1 MDTSRWKEIDELF
14 DALVD
19 MSAGERSAFLDD
31 RCRGQDDLRDEV
43 EGMLRAHDNAGGFLS
58 DSASQSAVELI
69 ADSAHIL
76 EMPER
81 VGPYRLTAEIARG
94 GMGAVYLGN
103 RDDGEFEQ
111 RVAVKVLQTGLPATD
126 IRRRFLSERQILAS
140 LEHEHIARVYDGGV
154 LDDGRPYFV
163 MEYVNGSPIDD
174 YCEQQGLNLR
184 QRLELIRDVADT
196 VRYAHY
202 NLVIHRDLKP
212 SNILVTP
219 DGSVKLLDFGI
230 AKVLG
235 GDGAA
240 DLAATQTGTRW
251 MTPEYASPEQIL
263 GRPPTTAT
271 DVYQLGVVA
280 YEILT
285 GVRPFRGEDRS
296 VFELE
301 RTICEDDPDRP
312 SLAVRDTSV
321 SLTEQQRKTRSKL
334 LAGDV
339 DAIVLKSLRKE
350 SEDRYASAGEF
361 SADVQRFLDG
371 VPVSARQGSTGYRI
385 QKFVRR
391 YRWRVAVVATSVVV
405 LLAGA
410 TAYAVQITRARAE
423 AEAAAEIATLERAK
437 SERVAT
443 FLAGLFE
450 AGDLEKSQGDTLT
463 VFDLVD
469 RGVQELDD
477 LEDEP
482 EVQARL
488 AHVIGDVYHRLSQFD
503 RSEQLLTRSADIL
516 RGIPATESS
525 ELPFTLEALSD
536 LSVSRGDF
544 EAAAVY
550 AREAVGVASEVH
562 GEKHATVA
570 RMMNRL
576 GTAYFYQNDDSL
588 AAHYYRRALE
598 IYRSAEGAEGEGF
611 ASLVG
616 NLGLIEQRAGRLV
629 EAEALLRESR
639 SLLQDVPGT
648 EERVAD
654 ATRNLAIILGGR
666 GELDEAEQ
674 LHIDHV
680 AMRRVLD
687 GDTSVAVSSALS
699 FLGSLYQ
706 QRGEYEKSVETQSE
720 SLEILKQL
728 FGPRHRYSAMA
739 MNNLAQPLRL
749 LGRYDEAE
757 AHLRQSIDIRREVYG
772 ESHYRVATALRQ
784 VGNVLSARGNNAEA
798 LELFEEALQ
807 IREKHFGR
815 NHKNTANSLN
825 DVASTLASLGRTEQA
840 ETVLQDAMKI
850 WGVVSEPD
858 NGQSR
863 TRYLLGGL
871 LLDRGELVYSEG
883 LLREAYSERQ
893 QRFGADHWR
902 TAASAS
908 LLARCLAEQG
918 KREEAELL
926 LIEAR
931 EALLLSTGEVGR
943 TELRKT
949 LERLVELYGESGR
962 SEIAARYQD
971 ELDQL

>member
-1 MDTSRWKEIDELF
+1 MDTGRWKEIDELF
-14 DALVD
+14 DAAVD
-19 MSAGERSAFLDD
+19 LPAGGRSVLLDE
-31 RCRGQDDLRDEV
+31 RCRGQDELRREV
-43 EGMLRAHDNAGGFLS
+43 EAMLRAHDSAGGFLTG
-58 DSASQSAVELI
+58 SASQSAVELI
-69 ADSAHIL
+69 SESAHIL

-94 GMGAVYLGN
+94 GMGAVYLGD

-163 MEYVNGSPIDD
+163 MEYVDGSPIDE
-174 YCEQQGLNLR
+174 YCDQHGLDLR

-196 VRYAHY
+196 VRYAHH
-202 NLVIHRDLKP
+202 NFVVHRDLKP

-219 DGSVKLLDFGI
+219 EGSVKLLDFGI

-235 GDGAA
+235 GEGAA

-285 GVRPFRGEDRS
+285 GVRPFRGENRS

-301 RTICEDDPDRP
+301 RTICEDDPSRP
-312 SLAVRDTSV
+312 SLTVRDTAV
-321 SLTEQQRKTRSKL
+321 RFTDEQRKKRSKD
-334 LAGDV
+334 LAGDI

-361 SADVQRFLDG
+361 SADVRRYLDG
-371 VPVSARQGSTGYRI
+371 GPVLARQGSTGYRI
-385 QKFVRR
+385 QTFVRR
-391 YRWRVAVVATSVVV
+391 YRWRVAVVTTSVVV

-410 TAYAVQITRARAE
+410 SAYAVQITRARSK

-437 SERVAT
+437 AERVLT
-443 FLAGLFE
+443 FLTGLFE
-450 AGDLEKSQGDTLT
+450 AVDLEKSRGDTLT

-469 RGVQELDD
+469 RGVEELDNLD
-477 LEDEP
+477 DEP
-482 EVQARL
+482 VVQARL
-488 AHVIGDVYHRLSQFD
+488 AHVIGDVYHRLSQFEK
-503 RSEQLLTRSADIL
+503 SQQLLTRSADIL
-516 RGIPATESS
+516 RRIPMTESS
-525 ELPFTLEALSD
+525 ELPYTLEALSD
-536 LSVSRGDF
+536 LGVSRGDF
-544 EAAAVY
+544 EAAVVY
-550 AREAVGVASEVH
+550 AREAMDFATEVH

-570 RMMNRL
+570 GMMNRL

-588 AAHYYRRALE
+588 AANYYRKALE
-598 IYRSAEGAEGEGF
+598 IYRSEEGAEGEGF
-611 ASLVG
+611 ATLLG

-639 SLLQDVPGT
+639 SLLEEAAGT

-654 ATRNLAIILGGR
+654 ATRNLAIILGDR
-666 GELDEAEQ
+666 GVFDEAEQ

-680 AMRRVLD
+680 VMRRAID
-687 GDTSVAVSSALS
+687 GDTSVSVSSALS
-699 FLGSLYQ
+699 FLGGLYDQ
-706 QRGEYEKSVETQSE
+706 QGKYDKSIEAYSE

-757 AHLRQSIDIRREVYG
+757 AHLRQSIDIRRELYG

-784 VGNVLSARGNNAEA
+784 LGSVLSARGNNEEA
-798 LELFEEALQ
+798 LDLYEEALQ

-825 DVASTLASLGRTEQA
+825 DVASSLASLGRTEQA
-840 ETVLQDAMKI
+840 ENVLQDAMKI
-850 WGVVSEPD
+850 WGAVSEPD
-858 NGQSR
+858 NGRSR

-871 LLDRGELVYSEG
+871 LLDRGELIYGEG

-893 QRFGADHWR
+893 QRFGPDHWR

-908 LLARCLAEQG
+908 LLATCLAAQG

-931 EALLLSTGEVGR
+931 EVLLSSTGDAGGI
-943 TELRKT
+943 ELRKT
-949 LERLVELYGESGR
+949 LERLVELYAVSGR
-962 SEIAARYQD
+962 SEIAGRYQK
-971 ELDQL
+971 ELDRL